1 MSSVGSLGHLLSE
14 IRLYERASGSRLNE
28 SKTEGLWLGRWR
40 GRADRPYGF
49 TWKSTRLKVLGVWI
63 GGRTAGAANYE
74 EQYVAIRAKLR
85 AWRARPLS
93 QLGKIAAANMF
104 LYSRLWY
111 RTAVSAPLA
120 DRDGVGGYQEV
131 EREVASWVFRGS
143 QEVSA
148 ARLRDAFDLGG
159 AQLLDIRDRVRAQR
173 VGWMAQLLAMPPDA
187 FPRVLAGALIGG
199 HGGGYAGLGVL
210 SADFG
215 RFKLSRQRRG
225 GTMAP
230 GGFYWEAIKAW
241 SIITPRIVGRD
252 GQLGSDHVFY
262 NPQITDEA
270 GLSLTPLPW
279 MVRRGLTK
287 VGQVRG
293 LSGVGMHRDQWFE
306 LVEVRSRIPDLPV
319 SGEETRFILPGPAGD
334 KDVRNI
340 SFKEIYLLFRS
351 KVDNERHFEAKWVE
365 ALGVDL
371 GEGWREVWR
380 RVHGSHCS
388 LKVRSDVWRQLN
400 LNFWTCYMDYAYI
413 ARGDG
418 CCCLCGEWA
427 RQRWHIVVECE
438 VVRQLWG
445 RLGGVVEVGG
455 GGVVDRCEMALGCE
469 GRDPGG
475 L

>member
-1 MSSVGSLGHLLSE
+1 
-14 IRLYERASGSRLNE
+14 
-28 SKTEGLWLGRWR
+28 
-40 GRADRPYGF
+40 
-49 TWKSTRLKVLGVWI
+49 
-63 GGRTAGAANYE
+63 
-74 EQYVAIRAKLR
+74 
-85 AWRARPLS
+85 
-93 QLGKIAAANMF
+93 
-104 LYSRLWY
+104 
-111 RTAVSAPLA
+111 
-120 DRDGVGGYQEV
+120 
-131 EREVASWVFRGS
+131 
-143 QEVSA
+143 
-148 ARLRDAFDLGG
+148 
-159 AQLLDIRDRVRAQR
+159 
-173 VGWMAQLLAMPPDA
+173 
-187 FPRVLAGALIGG
+187 
-199 HGGGYAGLGVL
+199 
-210 SADFG
+210 
-215 RFKLSRQRRG
+215 
-225 GTMAP
+225 MAP

-241 SIITPRIVGRD
+241 SMITPRIVGRD

-371 GEGWREVWR
+371 GEGWKEVWR

-418 CCCLCGEWA
+418 RCRLCGEWA
-427 RQRWHIVVECE
+427 RQRWHVVVECE
-438 VVRQLWG
+438 VVCQLWG
-445 RLGGVVEVGG
+445 RLGGVVEVWG

-475 L
+475 VLRNRLGFTLRSTIMGMRGRRLGGVGETVDQLWSLFLRRLRKELVEEWYVARLEGGVASFEKRVCVGGVLAEVREGEVEWGALFDGVRYRYWDLFD